1 MNAVGSIVCMSLMLS
16 PGSVMTGPN
25 NFDGDWKVQLVTSTG
40 SCGRNHV
47 YSVAVREGLIQGA
60 ASGGSMTGKVGQNGA
75 VVLTIQHSLAT
86 ANGSGR
92 LGANSGSGSW
102 RVDMLGCSG
111 RWTAARA
118 A

>member
-1 MNAVGSIVCMSLMLS
+1 MNAVASIACMSLMLS
-16 PGSVMTGPN
+16 AGSAMAGPN
-25 NFDGDWKVQLVTSTG
+25 NFDGVWKVHLVTNSG
-40 SCGRNHV
+40 SCGRNYG

-60 ASGGSMTGKVGQNGA
+60 AAWGSMTGKVGHNGA
-75 VVLTIQHSLAT
+75 VVLKVQHSLAT

-92 LGANSGSGSW
+92 LEVKSGSGSW

>member
-1 MNAVGSIVCMSLMLS
+1 MNAIASIVCMSLMLS
-16 PGSVMTGPN
+16 AGSAMAGPN
-25 NFDGDWKVQLVTSTG
+25 NFDGTWKVHLVTNSG
-40 SCGRNHV
+40 SCGRNYG

-60 ASGGSMTGKVGQNGA
+60 APGGSMTGTVGQNGA